1 MLCKKM
7 NGNKVESYI
16 LTKIKVQKKV
26 NLSDM
31 THLFDHV
38 LNDFSKIKY
47 LTKLAFD
54 SFLMKMKKVIRLQ
67 HQAMPSK
74 TNFSISTFLVKV
86 IKVKH
91 PT

>member
-1 MLCKKM
+1 MVCKKM

-54 SFLMKMKKVIRLQ
+54 SFLMKKKL
-67 HQAMPSK
+67 
-74 TNFSISTFLVKV
+74 
-86 IKVKH
+86 
-91 PT
+91 

>member
-38 LNDFSKIKY
+38 LNNFSKIEY

-54 SFLMKMKKVIRLQ
+54 SFLMKKNETVIVVY
-67 HQAMPSK
+67 H
-74 TNFSISTFLVKV
+74 FSQTGISF
-86 IKVKH
+86 
-91 PT
+91 

>member
-38 LNDFSKIKY
+38 LNNFSKIEY

-54 SFLMKMKKVIRLQ
+54 SFLMKKNCNRICICGLLFFINR
-67 HQAMPSK
+67 
-74 TNFSISTFLVKV
+74 NFVLNIFKPH
-86 IKVKH
+86 IQ
-91 PT
+91 

>member
-54 SFLMKMKKVIRLQ
+54 SFLMKKNCNCGLLFFINR
-67 HQAMPSK
+67 
-74 TNFSISTFLVKV
+74 NFILNIFEPH
-86 IKVKH
+86 IQ
-91 PT
+91 